1 MEQNEKKALLEAIL
15 FIAGEVVPLSRLQ
28 EVTGFSTGEITSLMA
43 ELMREY
49 RERGGGI
56 QIVEVAEGYQM
67 VTDARLG
74 QYLQRFIREDRKLK
88 LSEAALETLAI
99 IAYRQPI
106 TKAEIEQIR
115 GVSSDGVIRSL
126 LDRRL
131 IKVVGRKAVP
141 GRPRM
146 YGTTREFLQFFGLKD
161 LSELPPMRE
170 LEPEEL

>member
-1 MEQNEKKALLEAIL
+1 MDNNTKKALLEAIL
-15 FIAGEVVPLSRLQ
+15 FVAGEPITVQRLQ
-28 EVTGFSTGEITSLMA
+28 QVTGLSSGEITRFLA
-43 ELMREY
+43 ELIKDY
-49 RERGGGI
+49 RDRNGGI
-56 QIVEVAEGYQM
+56 QIVQVAEGYQM
-67 VTDARLG
+67 VTNPALG
-74 QYLQRFIREDRKLK
+74 NYLKRFISDERKIK

-115 GVSSDGVIRSL
+115 GVSSDGVIKNL
-126 LDRRL
+126 LERRL
-131 IKVVGRKAVP
+131 IKVVGRKDVP
-141 GRPRM
+141 GRPRL